1 MARAAFR
8 TSNFRELGRV
18 GWSTAAD
25 GGPDVGGA
33 GGCAPTACFKRSI
46 CALAFS
52 PDGSVL
58 LAVGTSGGD
67 EHMMC
72 AFDWSTGS
80 LVAKL
85 SAFIARPL
93 GVYGLCVGRS
103 KPRATEH
110 ATPMAER
117 RTGKAARALGL
128 ISADNQDA
136 ASKKLEPMQV
146 AVIGAAP
153 ALKFTTLSPPQK
165 GSDWSLPKWQAG
177 QYGTIAPP
185 PRAVTSAMFA
195 ENAMPSTA
203 SAAGMLLSG
212 GSNGRICWFDFGV
225 SAVVLGS
232 VEAHG
237 GAAVTALAVAG
248 DRHVAS
254 GGLDGSLH
262 LWEIRLPPADAG
274 ANGKAAKA
282 PLLARIHSYSIAQPL
297 KAPKPARRG
306 GGGSASARGFGDDS
320 DDDNGV
326 GGAAATTTV
335 AARPDDKGGRGGK
348 GSGRGAGRGGGGRG
362 GSTDSGAGEPGGVL
376 SPAPNSRAAG
386 AIRSITLL
394 PYLAAPTT
402 AATAVGAASRTIDT
416 VRGTAAPEPSCAFGG
431 PRSRLTPH
439 GAAAAAAQRER
450 EAASVASQLSEFTA
464 GRQPPGVPSHS
475 VQELARGQAATV
487 ADPLTSGVSIP
498 TLAVGTSRGSVW
510 RAGPT
515 GSVEMVG
522 GHHDRPTDLVPHP
535 TEASS
540 WASVGLDRQL
550 LLWSAPHA
558 RPVQRALLPSPAG
571 CVTFSHD
578 GRYIATGHP
587 DGTVRVHLTPAGF
600 GIGNRG
606 GAMPP
611 HAIAG
616 GSSLLASRRLTLVAV
631 SGSPLH
637 TSDPTGQW
645 APSARDGA
653 PRTDG
658 RSLGNCSLEA
668 LAFSANGA
676 RSVLIACGGHDK
688 SIRVLE
694 LAFEPRP
701 PSGYARPPLSLSP
714 HSLSELRA
722 TNPIAPAHL
731 PPQSSRRPQF
741 MYCHSQAHTRIPRLL
756 SSHPLAEVAPPGA
769 APLVSGRGVD
779 SLRPSGPHAA
789 TASAALIGHLE
800 PRCCCRGHVGVI
812 SHLDFS
818 ECGSHLLSNSN
829 AREAFIWTLP
839 RGQRVPNPGHLPSDL
854 KMMDGSLLHGFDRM
868 GCYSTSAAHSAVLH
882 AAHAVLEPRAPGAA
896 LAARSAAEGGLLLAA
911 GDEGVVRMYRAPC
924 VVEAAPCREGLAHCD
939 RIGCVRFLCDGHAA
953 VSIGSYDKLVVRW
966 EVTKTQR
973 TGAWSYG

>member
-1 MARAAFR
+1 
-8 TSNFRELGRV
+8 
-18 GWSTAAD
+18 
-25 GGPDVGGA
+25 
-33 GGCAPTACFKRSI
+33 
-46 CALAFS
+46 
-52 PDGSVL
+52 
-58 LAVGTSGGD
+58 
-67 EHMMC
+67 
-72 AFDWSTGS
+72 
-80 LVAKL
+80 
-85 SAFIARPL
+85 
-93 GVYGLCVGRS
+93 
-103 KPRATEH
+103 
-110 ATPMAER
+110 
-117 RTGKAARALGL
+117 
-128 ISADNQDA
+128 
-136 ASKKLEPMQV
+136 
-146 AVIGAAP
+146 
-153 ALKFTTLSPPQK
+153 
-165 GSDWSLPKWQAG
+165 
-177 QYGTIAPP
+177 
-185 PRAVTSAMFA
+185 
-195 ENAMPSTA
+195 
-203 SAAGMLLSG
+203 
-212 GSNGRICWFDFGV
+212 
-225 SAVVLGS
+225 
-232 VEAHG
+232 
-237 GAAVTALAVAG
+237 
-248 DRHVAS
+248 
-254 GGLDGSLH
+254 
-262 LWEIRLPPADAG
+262 
-274 ANGKAAKA
+274 
-282 PLLARIHSYSIAQPL
+282 
-297 KAPKPARRG
+297 
-306 GGGSASARGFGDDS
+306 
-320 DDDNGV
+320 
-326 GGAAATTTV
+326 
-335 AARPDDKGGRGGK
+335 
-348 GSGRGAGRGGGGRG
+348 
-362 GSTDSGAGEPGGVL
+362 
-376 SPAPNSRAAG
+376 
-386 AIRSITLL
+386 
-394 PYLAAPTT
+394 
-402 AATAVGAASRTIDT
+402 
-416 VRGTAAPEPSCAFGG
+416 
-431 PRSRLTPH
+431 
-439 GAAAAAAQRER
+439 
-450 EAASVASQLSEFTA
+450 
-464 GRQPPGVPSHS
+464 
-475 VQELARGQAATV
+475 V

-701 PSGYARPPLSLSP
+701 PSG
-714 HSLSELRA
+714 
-722 TNPIAPAHL
+722 
-731 PPQSSRRPQF
+731 
-741 MYCHSQAHTRIPRLL
+741 
-756 SSHPLAEVAPPGA
+756 SHPLAEVAPPGA